1 MQQIIVVIG
10 LLLAIVSL
18 EHVRCLRK
26 HKMQIIRFSRPHLVS
41 EDKKQNLQFST
52 SLRKTNIVNLTK
64 LHLLPEESQREER
77 DIPKLEFIAS
87 NDKPSISVLSSEEI
101 KQLTKKES
109 VATSPTKILST
120 QSRKNKDSTTFGS
133 LSQNVNGK

>member
-1 MQQIIVVIG
+1 
-10 LLLAIVSL
+10 
-18 EHVRCLRK
+18 
-26 HKMQIIRFSRPHLVS
+26 MQIIRFSRPHLVS

-64 LHLLPEESQREER
+64 LHLLPEENQREER